1 MGRVHLAGMR
11 HAHTPADSPS
21 SAPVSVPRLVLD
33 VHEDGTMAA
42 TLDHHPVAAPE
53 GVGAWR
59 RAMFAQIIDHVTR
72 DRAIPVRVTV
82 HEVDGSTF
90 TDILP
95 AAKRPAPK
103 SETEPEPEPAR
114 KPGRRRRGADLIEV
128 DGGDGFI
135 SGEDIAVAVIV
146 AHTDATPDGRARAL
160 LDPAIVTAAKAGE
173 VVLVGRVSGTISV
186 RGLP

>member
-1 MGRVHLAGMR
+1 MHLAGMR
-11 HAHTPADSPS
+11 HAHTPADSTS
-21 SAPVSVPRLVLD
+21 SAPVSVPHLVLD

-42 TLDHHPVAAPE
+42 TLDHRPVAAPE

-59 RAMFAQIIDHVTR
+59 RAMFAQIIDHVTH
-72 DRAIPVRVTV
+72 DRAITVRVTV

-95 AAKRPAPK
+95 AAKRPAP
-103 SETEPEPEPAR
+103 EPESDPAPEAVR
-114 KPGRRRRGADLIEV
+114 KPGRRRRGADPIEV

-135 SGEDIAVAVIV
+135 AGEDIAIALIV

-160 LDPAIVTAAKAGE
+160 LDPQVVAAAKAGE
-173 VVLVGRVSGTISV
+173 VVLVGRVSGTIAV

>member
-1 MGRVHLAGMR
+1 M
-11 HAHTPADSPS
+11 
-21 SAPVSVPRLVLD
+21 LD
-33 VHEDGTMAA
+33 VHPDGTLTA
-42 TLDHHPVAAPE
+42 TLNHHPVAAPE
-53 GVGAWR
+53 EVGAWR
-59 RAMFAQIIDHVTR
+59 RAMFAQIIDHVTH

-103 SETEPEPEPAR
+103 PDPEPQPEPA
-114 KPGRRRRGADLIEV
+114 KKAGRRRRGADPIRA

-135 SGEDIAVAVIV
+135 AGEDIAVALIV

-160 LDPAIVTAAKAGE
+160 LDPEIVAAAKADE
-173 VVLVGRVSGTISV
+173 VVLVGRVSGTIAV
-186 RGLP
+186 RSLS

>member
-1 MGRVHLAGMR
+1 MR
-11 HAHTPADSPS
+11 HAQSPADLTS
-21 SAPVSVPRLVLD
+21 SAPVVVPHLVLD
-33 VHEDGTMAA
+33 VHEDGTLTA

-59 RAMFAQIIDHVTR
+59 RAMFAQIIDLVTH

-95 AAKRPAPK
+95 AAKRPALK
-103 SETEPEPEPAR
+103 RHTDSEPEPVR
-114 KPGRRRRGADLIEV
+114 KAGRRRRGADPIRV

-135 SGEDIAVAVIV
+135 SGEDVAVAVIV

-160 LDPAIVTAAKAGE
+160 LDPEVVAAAKAGE
-173 VVLVGRVSGTISV
+173 VVLVGRVSGTIAV
-186 RGLP
+186 RGLS

>member
-1 MGRVHLAGMR
+1 MVRVHLAGMR
-11 HAHTPADSPS
+11 LTPDPADS
-21 SAPVSVPRLVLD
+21 SAPVVVPHLVLD
-33 VHEDGTMAA
+33 VHEDGTHTA

-53 GVGAWR
+53 DVEAWR
-59 RAMFAQIIDHVTR
+59 RAMFAQIIDHVTH

-103 SETEPEPEPAR
+103 PDTDPEPEPA
-114 KPGRRRRGADLIEV
+114 KKAGRRRRGADPIEV

-135 SGEDIAVAVIV
+135 SGGDIAIAVIV
-146 AHTDATPDGRARAL
+146 AHTDAATDGRARAL
-160 LDPAIVTAAKAGE
+160 LDPAMVAAAKASE
-173 VVLVGRVSGTISV
+173 VVLVGRVSGTIAV
-186 RGLP
+186 RSLP

>member
-1 MGRVHLAGMR
+1 MHLAGMR
-11 HAHTPADSPS
+11 HAHPPADSTS
-21 SAPVSVPRLVLD
+21 SAPVSVPHLVLD

-59 RAMFAQIIDHVTR
+59 RAMFAQIIDHVTH

-103 SETEPEPEPAR
+103 RDTDSAPEAVR
-114 KPGRRRRGADLIEV
+114 KPGRRRRGADPIEV

-146 AHTDATPDGRARAL
+146 AHTDAAPDGRARAL
-160 LDPAIVTAAKAGE
+160 LDPQVVAAAKAGE
-173 VVLVGRVSGTISV
+173 VVLVGRVSGTIAV